1 MRHALLAVLVCV
13 IPAATLSLVAAAP
26 AVPGGAVV
34 PALTAGAGTL
44 YFASYDKRLVGID
57 EATEKVV
64 ADVPLKTGLAWTMRL
79 SRDAKRFYVQSAD
92 QEHFEVIDLAT
103 RQTVDTFM
111 LGSADTHVRALA
123 FDVDPQQ
130 RFMVLVTRTAKK
142 LVDRFEIGDPV
153 FVQYDLQAHKI
164 VRTVPWTADPEPR
177 YYFLNLRFSPD
188 GRLLY
193 VFADKILVYD
203 ASNLEKIDSWDL
215 SLPQEPGLGRLDL
228 GSMDETYDEPGFFTA
243 LFTTSDPI
251 EHRRQLV
258 LGRVDLVHKRVD
270 SFPIGPAPDHREVS
284 FALGGDR
291 KFGYVLLEDIRR
303 YELWTLDLAGRRR
316 QSRVEFD
323 ARPRMA
329 LRSSTNGK
337 FLYIFEAGNTIDV
350 YDAAGFKRLRT
361 ITLDG
366 DMMYNTFHV
375 VPGRN

>member
-1 MRHALLAVLVCV
+1 MRDALLAVLVFPV
-13 IPAATLSLVAAAP
+13 ATLSLVAAAP
-26 AVPGGAVV
+26 AVLRGGVV
-34 PALTAGAGTL
+34 PPLTAGAGML

-153 FVQYDLQAHKI
+153 FIQYDLQAHKV
-164 VRTVPWTADPEPR
+164 VRTVRWTTDPEPR

-203 ASNLEKIDSWDL
+203 ASSLEKIDSWDL

-270 SFPIGPAPDHREVS
+270 SFPIGPAPDHHEVS

-303 YELWTLDLAGRRR
+303 YELWTVDLSGRRR

-337 FLYIFEAGNTIDV
+337 ILYIFEAGNTIDV
-350 YDAAGFKRLRT
+350 YDAAGFKHLRT

-375 VPGRN
+375 VPGLNQ